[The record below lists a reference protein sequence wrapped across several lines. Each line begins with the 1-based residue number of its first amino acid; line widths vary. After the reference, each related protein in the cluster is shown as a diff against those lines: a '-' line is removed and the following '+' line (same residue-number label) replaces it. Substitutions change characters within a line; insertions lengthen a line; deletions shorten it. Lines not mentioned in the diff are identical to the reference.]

1 MIIFIVLLVICIVI
15 LALLFFTCLVCCC
28 GSKPKSSSRRVQRRR
43 TDNLELGNVS
53 MHRSALDST
62 LKTTPVVG
70 EVSERKV
77 HITNPTL
84 TNNRL
89 YGQDYRKIYS
99 SLLLQRQAWT
109 DPMFPPANTSITY
122 DGKCLPGKSVTWE
135 RLKNIFQNP
144 RMVKHGSSKSDITQ
158 GLLGDCWLMAALSC
172 LAEKR
177 DLFKVRW
184 RKILFSKS
192 KLFVLRLS
200 CLLVSLLMM
209 QSIVESSDAKSG
221 ALDPGSRCA
230 WMTGFLSTR
239 TTEENMNSSTI
250 TARIEEKPG
259 PALLKNVTPNSSDR
273 IR

>member
-1 MIIFIVLLVICIVI
+1 MLNSSMIIFIVLLVICIVI
-15 LALLFFTCLVCCC
+15 LALLFFTCLACCC

-43 TDNLELGNVS
+43 RTDNLELGNVS
-53 MHRSALDST
+53 MHRSLPDST
-62 LKTTPVVG
+62 LNTVG

-109 DPMFPPANTSITY
+109 DPKFPPANTSITY

-177 DLFKVRW
+177 DLFKVR
-184 RKILFSKS
+184 LS
-192 KLFVLRLS
+192 KLFFSKGKLF
-200 CLLVSLLMM
+200 
-209 QSIVESSDAKSG
+209 IYA
-221 ALDPGSRCA
+221 
-230 WMTGFLSTR
+230 
-239 TTEENMNSSTI
+239 
-250 TARIEEKPG
+250 
-259 PALLKNVTPNSSDR
+259 
-273 IR
+273 